1 MIIPESMK
9 FVCTANRKY
18 ELGEYTNDGCFYTKG
33 VFEKQV
39 LNDQDIRQL
48 IKFGGSIKNVTRGMY
63 FPETEESPFKVFVET
78 HYNLRKQ
85 LKLEGG
91 DTPMTDAIKLIL
103 NSLYGKTCSKEITV
117 KQ

>member
-39 LNDQDIRQL
+39 LND
-48 IKFGGSIKNVTRGMY
+48 
-63 FPETEESPFKVFVET
+63 
-78 HYNLRKQ
+78 
-85 LKLEGG
+85 
-91 DTPMTDAIKLIL
+91 
-103 NSLYGKTCSKEITV
+103 
-117 KQ
+117 